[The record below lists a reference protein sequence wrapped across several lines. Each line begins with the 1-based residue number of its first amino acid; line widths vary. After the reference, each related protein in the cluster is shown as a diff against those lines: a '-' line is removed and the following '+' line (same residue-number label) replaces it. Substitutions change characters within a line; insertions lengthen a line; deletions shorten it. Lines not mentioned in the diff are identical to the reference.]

1 MTSPYPTPWTV
12 GWHHSE
18 PGTEDAEG
26 NTGETTYTPDLGEDS
41 DNPLDGIGEP
51 VQVMGWAPAT
61 STEPQIGRVEYDI
74 DLYCTPGTACRPNDV
89 VDLPLDRSVGRFE
102 VVGYPLDWTKGPFG
116 FTPGMVVQLRRVEG

>member
-1 MTSPYPTPWTV
+1 MTFPTPLTV
-12 GWHHSE
+12 GWHTADTS
-18 PGTEDAEG
+18 GTDAEG
-26 NTGETTYTPDLGEDS
+26 NPATTYTPDLDEAGT
-41 DNPLDGIGEP
+41 
-51 VQVMGWAPAT
+51 VVKVMGWAPAT

-74 DLYCTPGTACRPNDV
+74 DLYCPPGTVCKPNDV